1 MELVINIRL
10 TDESKAGDFRHLKIK
25 HCLHRSF
32 EKAGDVLFWLKK
44 LGSGRPS

>member
-1 MELVINIRL
+1 MKAKQVIVL
-10 TDESKAGDFRHLKIK
+10 HLEIK

-32 EKAGDVLFWLKK
+32 EQAGDVLFWLKK